1 MATFQVNKNNSKKN
15 VKKIVGWSLLAL
27 STIVFLF
34 SVTSIIP
41 ALQDFF
47 LGILGIFV
55 YPLTVLGFII
65 SLALLNNKKYV
76 MPKRYAIFLSLS
88 LFFFLTIIQLI
99 IVGSPSGLNYGQYLA
114 LNYTKKFTALRL
126 LFHLKRQ
133 VTSKSQS
140 NFR

>member
-47 LGILGIFV
+47 LGILGILV

-76 MPKRYAIFLSLS
+76 MPKRYLS
-88 LFFFLTIIQLI
+88 
-99 IVGSPSGLNYGQYLA
+99 
-114 LNYTKKFTALRL
+114 
-126 LFHLKRQ
+126 
-133 VTSKSQS
+133 
-140 NFR
+140 